1 MTLSEQIITI
11 SMVVLGTMLT
21 RFIPF
26 ILFPSGRPTPRYVQ
40 YLGTMLPSAALGLLV
55 VYSIKDI
62 SFLAGSHGLPELIA
76 IAAIVLL
83 HKWRGNMLIS
93 IAGGTLLYM
102 FMVQFIFGSSS

>member
-11 SMVVLGTMLT
+11 GMVVLGTMLT

-40 YLGTMLPSAALGLLV
+40 YLGAMLPAAALGLLV
-55 VYSIKDI
+55 VYSVKDI
-62 SFLAGSHGLPELIA
+62 SFLTGSHGLPELIA

-102 FMVQFIFGSSS
+102 FLVQFIFGS

>member
-11 SMVVLGTMLT
+11 GMVVLGTMLT

-40 YLGTMLPSAALGLLV
+40 YLGVMLPSAALGLLV
-55 VYSIKDI
+55 VYSIKDV
-62 SFLAGSHGLPELIA
+62 SFLTGSHGLPELIA
-76 IAAIVLL
+76 ITAIVLL

-102 FMVQFIFGSSS
+102 FMVQFIFGSS